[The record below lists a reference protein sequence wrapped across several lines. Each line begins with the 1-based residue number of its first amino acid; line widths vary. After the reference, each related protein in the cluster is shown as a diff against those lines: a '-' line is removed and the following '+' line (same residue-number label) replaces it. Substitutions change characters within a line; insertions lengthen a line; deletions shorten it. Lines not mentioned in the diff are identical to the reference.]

1 MPILMIAIELAERV
15 KRSSQKEP
23 DTTCQTI
30 SNSQELPS
38 LSTGF
43 IDMVLAYLNKFW
55 KHS

>member
-1 MPILMIAIELAERV
+1 MIAIELAERV

-23 DTTCQTI
+23 DTTSQTI